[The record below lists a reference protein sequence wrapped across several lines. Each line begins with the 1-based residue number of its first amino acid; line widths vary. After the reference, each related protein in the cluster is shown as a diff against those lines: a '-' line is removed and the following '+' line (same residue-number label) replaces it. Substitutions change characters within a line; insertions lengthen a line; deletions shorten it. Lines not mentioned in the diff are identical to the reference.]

1 MKLISHI
8 VVGLLFLGYSAACLS
23 ASDAGLQVTA
33 SWRVLIDADGH
44 VSSMTA
50 NDRLT
55 EAAHAQIDPIVRRWA
70 FIPGQID
77 GRPVDTETS
86 VTVSFI
92 LVDVG
97 DDKYSVH
104 IDQATTGGAPDI
116 KFRSPPKYPRNEII
130 KGRSGLAVL
139 DVAYGTDGQV
149 TDIELADGAPAV
161 ADDFVKAA
169 STAIRLWRFSPE
181 VVGGHALAGHVVTPM
196 CFTVERTYGA
206 ARPPQTLPPAPM
218 CEWRPPGSAAPL
230 RDGEVMA
237 LAPVARLRDDVTT
250 HAM

>member
-1 MKLISHI
+1 VKLVPQI
-8 VVGLLFLGYSAACLS
+8 VVGVFGYVCSAVCLS
-23 ASDAGLQVTA
+23 ADPGLQVTA

-55 EAAHAQIDPIVRRWA
+55 EAAHAQIDPIVRRWI
-70 FIPGQID
+70 FIPGHVN
-77 GRPVDTETS
+77 GRPAETETS
-86 VTVSFI
+86 VTVGFT
-92 LVDVG
+92 LVDLG
-97 DDKYSVH
+97 NDKYSAR
-104 IDQATTGGAPDI
+104 IDQATTGGAADI
-116 KFRSPPKYPRNEII
+116 KFRAPPKYPRNEMI
-130 KGRSGLAVL
+130 KGHSGLAVL

-149 TDIELADGAPAV
+149 TDVKLADGAPAV

-169 STAIRLWRFSPE
+169 SSAIQLWRFSPE

-196 CFTVERTYGA
+196 CFTVERFYGA
-206 ARPPQTLPPAPM
+206 ARPPQTLPPSPM
-218 CEWRPPGSAAPL
+218 CEWRPPGSATPL